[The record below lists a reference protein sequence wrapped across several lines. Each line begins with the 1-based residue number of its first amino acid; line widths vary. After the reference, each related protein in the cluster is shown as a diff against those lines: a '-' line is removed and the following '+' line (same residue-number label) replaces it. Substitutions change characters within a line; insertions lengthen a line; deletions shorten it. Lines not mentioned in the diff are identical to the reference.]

1 MKKLILASKSIDRSE
16 IFKRSKIPFEIFVTN
31 VDEEKFKTKYSNPIE
46 LVKEL
51 AKAKAKSA
59 QKSFSTKIKEAII
72 VAADTVVEFNGEI
85 IGKAKDE
92 QQAFLILKKL
102 AGNTH
107 HLITGIAITK
117 TNSRKIIIDYDITS
131 VKFLNLTN
139 EEILSYINSDEWKG
153 RAGAYSMREKAS
165 IFIESIEG
173 SSSNVIGLPMH
184 KIYKILKFEFNLNL
198 LRLT

>member
-1 MKKLILASKSIDRSE
+1 MKKLVLASKSIDRSE

-59 QKSFSTKIKEAII
+59 QKSLSTKIKEAII
-72 VAADTVVEFNGEI
+72 VAADTIVEFNGEI
-85 IGKAKDE
+85 IGKAKDK

-107 HLITGIAITK
+107 HLITGIAITE
-117 TNSRKIIIDYDITS
+117 TNSRKIIVDHDITS

-139 EEILSYINSDEWKG
+139 EEILNYINLDEWKG
-153 RAGAYSMREKAS
+153 RAGAYSIREKAS
-165 IFIESIEG
+165 LFIESIEG